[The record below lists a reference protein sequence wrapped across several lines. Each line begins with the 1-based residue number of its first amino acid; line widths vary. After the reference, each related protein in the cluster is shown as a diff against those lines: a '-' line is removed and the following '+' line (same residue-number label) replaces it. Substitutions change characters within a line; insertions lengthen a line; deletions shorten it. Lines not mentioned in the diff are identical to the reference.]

1 METTPS
7 LATKTR
13 EPIESGIGRRLA
25 VWWAR
30 NQLKIYP
37 YLFIAPFFILFLIF
51 LAYPIAEAFILSF
64 MHEVG
69 RESPRFV
76 GLNNYANLI
85 QDPRFL
91 MAVKNTSLF
100 AVGSVFVLSSLA
112 FFLAIGINSRLVPWL
127 NLKSFYRLAFFVPL
141 LTSAV
146 VVSLMFGI
154 LYDYKSGLLNGIIAT
169 VLGAGHKIG
178 WVTDPNVALGSI
190 LLLAIWQFTGI
201 NSLYFLAGLQNIPK
215 EIEEAATIDG
225 AGRWSMLTKI
235 TLPMLRPIVLF
246 VAVTAINGSYH
257 LFAQPYLLTGGG
269 PSDHTLTITM
279 YLYQTGFSYFNLG
292 YASAIGYSLVVIIM
306 IIAAVQLWLFGAFR
320 ED

>member
-1 METTPS
+1 MI
-7 LATKTR
+7 ATNTR
-13 EPIESGIGRRLA
+13 QTMESGTASRLA
-25 VWWAR
+25 RWWAK
-30 NQLKIYP
+30 NQLKVYP
-37 YLFIAPFFILFLIF
+37 YLFVAPFFILFLIF
-51 LAYPIAEAFILSF
+51 LAYPVVEAFVLSF

-76 GLNNYANLI
+76 GLNNYASLLR
-85 QDPRFL
+85 DGRFL
-91 MAVKNTSLF
+91 MALKNTSEF

-112 FFLAIGINSRLVPWL
+112 FFLAIGINSKLVPWL

-154 LYDYKSGLLNGIIAT
+154 LYDKNSGLLNGIIGS
-169 VLGAGHKIG
+169 VLGPGHQVG
-178 WVTDPNVALGSI
+178 WVSDPNVALWSI
-190 LLLAIWQFTGI
+190 LLLAIWQFTGL

-215 EIEEAATIDG
+215 ELEEAAIIDG
-225 AGRWSMLTKI
+225 AGRWTLLTKI

-246 VAVTAINGSYH
+246 VAVTAVNGSYH

-269 PSDHTLTITM
+269 PSDHTLTMTM

-306 IIAAVQLWLFGAFR
+306 IIAAAQLWLFGAFR